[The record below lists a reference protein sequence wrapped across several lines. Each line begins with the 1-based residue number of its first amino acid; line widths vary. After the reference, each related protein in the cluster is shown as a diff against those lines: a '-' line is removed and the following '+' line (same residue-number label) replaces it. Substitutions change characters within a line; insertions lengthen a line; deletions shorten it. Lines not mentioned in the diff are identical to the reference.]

1 MSAPDLNLPVLP
13 EGIDPNQTVVSVV
26 SFECRTCGDR
36 SPWVDGQSDD
46 AVGHAWDG
54 DHADETGHRRF
65 YMWTFQRSTAQVS
78 GSRSVRRDR

>member
-1 MSAPDLNLPVLP
+1 MSETGKNLPALP
-13 EGIDPNQTVVSVV
+13 EDIDPDQPVVSIV

-36 SPWVDGQSDD
+36 SPWVDGESDD

-54 DHADETGHRRF
+54 DHADEKGHRRF
-65 YMWTFQRSTAQVS
+65 YMWTVQRNTAQVF